1 MKPHSLLSDYLLFSH
16 PNVDTLPNFDCYLCC
31 LVLTSWILF
40 SLFCFVHLVLTV
52 LCSLTLLLMFLMLFL
67 NLIFYSLLTE
77 AFLN

>member
-52 LCSLTLLLMFLMLFL
+52 LCSL
-67 NLIFYSLLTE
+67 II
-77 AFLN
+77 AFNVPNVVS